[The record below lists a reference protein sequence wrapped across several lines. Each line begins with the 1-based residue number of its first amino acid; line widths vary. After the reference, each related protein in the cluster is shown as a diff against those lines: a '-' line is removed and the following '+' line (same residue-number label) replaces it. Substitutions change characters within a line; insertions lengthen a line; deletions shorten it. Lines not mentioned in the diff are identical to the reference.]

1 MELLTVKDLS
11 LWLKLSENYIY
22 KLVSKRRI
30 PFLRIGSSIRFDP
43 EAIRVWLKEK
53 EKPSLEIFDFFQKMD
68 KNTIS
73 YEGKETHPMAKRLP
87 LGRVY
92 LRGSKWYMDFTI
104 DGKRVRRA
112 CRYALTEEQAIE
124 ELKMAVVEAFQG
136 KVRPNEP
143 KAISFMGFSKLYIET
158 YAKTNK
164 RSWKLDSQRVEIL
177 SKFIGSK
184 LLTSITP
191 FDLESVKAKILKMGR
206 SKSTWNRYL
215 ALLKRMFNLAC
226 QWGYLKENP
235 AKGLKKFSEVES
247 RRERILTLEEEMRLI
262 SKASP
267 HIRPIIVVALQTGMR
282 RGELLNLQWKDV
294 DFKNKLISIRHSKS
308 GKPRKVPM
316 NQIVYQE
323 LISLRLQNPSS
334 EYVFVNP
341 KTGERI
347 RSFKT
352 AWKLT
357 LKRAQIEDLRFHDL
371 RHCHAVKLIQNR
383 IDVETVKRLL
393 GHSSITTTERYLA
406 SDIERMRQAVEALAQ
421 IRHKEDE
428 GLTNALQKLN

>member
-22 KLVSKRRI
+22 KLVSKRKV
-30 PFLRIGSSIRFDP
+30 PFIKISTSIRFDP

-53 EKPSLEIFDFFQKMD
+53 EKPSLEFFDFLQKEMQ
-68 KNTIS
+68 NNLS
-73 YEGKETHPMAKRLP
+73 NGKKEALPMGKKLSI
-87 LGRVY
+87 GRVY

-112 CRYALTEEQAIE
+112 CRYALSQEQAVE
-124 ELKMAVVEAFQG
+124 ELKMEIVQAFQG
-136 KVRPNEP
+136 KVRHEPNITFRE
-143 KAISFMGFSKLYIET
+143 FSRVYVET
-158 YAKTNK
+158 YARTNK

-235 AKGLKKFSEVES
+235 AKGLKKFSEAEN
-247 RRERILTLEEEMRLI
+247 RRERILTPEEEMRLI

-347 RSFKT
+347 KDFKT

-357 LKRAQIEDLRFHDL
+357 LKRAQIEDLKFHDL
-371 RHCHAVKLIQNR
+371 RHCHAVKLLQNKV
-383 IDVETVKRLL
+383 DVETIKKLL
-393 GHSSITTTERYLA
+393 GHSSIATTERYLA
-406 SDIERMRQAVEALAQ
+406 SDIERMREAVESLAQ